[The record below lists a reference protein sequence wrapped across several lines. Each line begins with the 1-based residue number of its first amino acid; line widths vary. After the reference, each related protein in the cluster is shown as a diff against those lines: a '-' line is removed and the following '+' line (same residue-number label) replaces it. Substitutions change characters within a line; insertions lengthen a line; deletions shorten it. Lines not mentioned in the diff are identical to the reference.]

1 MDSES
6 CNLNNEQG
14 KQKKVSN
21 SVSDDRDVSEPFRIR
36 RGSIDVDRFNRIL
49 LECEFGYV
57 LPCGIILWTLFL
69 IFWK

>member
-14 KQKKVSN
+14 KQKEVSN
-21 SVSDDRDVSEPFRIR
+21 SISDDRDVSEPSRIR
-36 RGSIDVDRFNRIL
+36 RSSIDVDRFNRIL
-49 LECEFGYV
+49 LECELGYV
-57 LPCGIILWTLFL
+57 LPFGIVLWTLFL

>member
-14 KQKKVSN
+14 KQKEVSN
-21 SVSDDRDVSEPFRIR
+21 SVSDDRDVSEPLRIR
-36 RGSIDVDRFNRIL
+36 RSSIDADQIDRIL
-49 LECEFGYV
+49 LECELGYV
-57 LPCGIILWTLFL
+57 LPCGIILWTIFL

>member
-6 CNLNNEQG
+6 CISNNEG
-14 KQKKVSN
+14 KKEKTSN
-21 SVSDDRDVSEPFRIR
+21 SVSNDSDVSEPSRLR
-36 RGSIDVDRFNRIL
+36 CSSDDANRFNRFL
-49 LECEFGYV
+49 MECEFGYV

>member
-6 CNLNNEQG
+6 CISSNEG
-14 KQKKVSN
+14 KKEKTSN
-21 SVSDDRDVSEPFRIR
+21 SISNDSDVSEPARVR
-36 RGSIDVDRFNRIL
+36 RSSIDSDRFNRIL

-69 IFWK
+69 LFWK

>member
-6 CNLNNEQG
+6 CILSNEG
-14 KQKKVSN
+14 KKEKTSN
-21 SVSDDRDVSEPFRIR
+21 SISNDSDVSEPSRVR
-36 RGSIDVDRFNRIL
+36 RSSIDSDRFNRIL

-69 IFWK
+69 LFW